1 MTEPHPADDD
11 NLHTAAAALVTA
23 FENLGP
29 EHQALVTE
37 EKETTAKERQGTV
50 RRMIQS
56 VVEASRILVHAMEL
70 LAQIYGMQAL
80 GIRYQMAKDADGRD
94 YSPLL
99 TTGNPN
105 EKLYDTALFIRVI
118 VQRLGEAY
126 EPTKKYPALA
136 VARKPQAVGTALSSL
151 RTALT
156 SLSAEMS
163 ARDLAEDAAEFDPDL
178 TILDELEARV
188 IPTVPTQAMW
198 SPKHVAVS
206 TELHGKLLS
215 AGIGSAEREVAMWLI
230 LQEDV
235 HQEPSVIAAQ
245 LDLQQ
250 GQVKEALE
258 KLKRLGL
265 LRHDGTLVGVYR
277 GPAPA

>member
-11 NLHTAAAALVTA
+11 NLHAAAAALVTA

-37 EKETTAKERQGTV
+37 EKETAAKERQGTV

-56 VVEASRILVHAMEL
+56 VVEASRILVNAMEL
-70 LAQIYGMQAL
+70 LAEIYGMQAL

-105 EKLYDTALFIRVI
+105 EKLYDTALLIRVI
-118 VQRLGEAY
+118 IQRLGEAY

-136 VARKPQAVGTALSSL
+136 VARKPQAVGTVLSSL

-178 TILDELEARV
+178 TILDELESRV
-188 IPTVPTQAMW
+188 IPTVPIQTVWPSQYRA
-198 SPKHVAVS
+198 VA
-206 TELHGKLLS
+206 TELYDKLLS
-215 AGIGSAEREVAMWLI
+215 MGIGSTEREVTFWLI
-230 LQEDV
+230 CQGNARP
-235 HQEPSVIAAQ
+235 EPGVIAGQ
-245 LDLQQ
+245 LDLKK
-250 GQVKEALE
+250 GRVEEALE
-258 KLKRLGL
+258 KLTSLGV
-265 LRHDGTLVGVYR
+265 LRDDGTVVGVYH
-277 GPAPA
+277 GPAPT